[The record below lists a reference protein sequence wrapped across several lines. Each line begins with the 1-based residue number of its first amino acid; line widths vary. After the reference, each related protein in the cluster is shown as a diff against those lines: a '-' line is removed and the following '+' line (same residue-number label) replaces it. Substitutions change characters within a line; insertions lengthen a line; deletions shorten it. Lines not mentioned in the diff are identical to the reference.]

1 MRRLLYSS
9 LLALAVGEVWGA
21 SAPPDAPP
29 LPPPFACRDPQASAD
44 YVPGVDAQ
52 GNPVTPADLPGTA
65 DIEVSTQILGEF
77 LTRNRQMPRVGVD
90 VNLKGLE
97 TLPPCPP
104 PPVPGA
110 LPVPRQR

>member
-29 LPPPFACRDPQASAD
+29 PFACRDPQASAD
-44 YVPGVDAQ
+44 YIPGVDAQ
-52 GNPVTPADLPGTA
+52 GNPVAPADLPGTV
-65 DIEVSTQILGEF
+65 DIEVGTQILGEF
-77 LTRNRQMPRVGVD
+77 RTRNRQLPRVGVD

-104 PPVPGA
+104 PPAPRAV
-110 LPVPRQR
+110 PVPRPR